1 MKASER
7 FALSQW
13 LTDYPE
19 DASFDEVL
27 DIMRDPENTWCA
39 ETVTVWEAVET
50 FPLAD
55 VAGFIEDTKHS
66 FERFTYDFERI
77 EE

>member
-13 LTDYPE
+13 LTEYPE

-27 DIMRDPENTWCA
+27 DIMRDPENQWCV
-39 ETVTVWEAVET
+39 ECITVWDVVENFPLEAVAE
-50 FPLAD
+50 
-55 VAGFIEDTKHS
+55 FIEDTKQS
-66 FERFTYDFERI
+66 FERFTYDFERMDT
-77 EE
+77 

>member
-27 DIMRDPENTWCA
+27 DIMRDPENQWSA
-39 ETVTVWEAVET
+39 ERITVWEVVEN
-50 FPLAD
+50 FPLEA
-55 VAGFIEDTKHS
+55 VAEFIEDTKRI
-66 FERFTYDFERI
+66 FERYINDIER
-77 EE
+77 

>member
-27 DIMRDPENTWCA
+27 DIMRDPENTWQA
-39 ETVTVWEAVET
+39 DAITVWEVVET
-50 FPLAD
+50 FTLD
-55 VAGFIEDTKHS
+55 QVAEFIEDTKQS
-66 FERFTYDFERI
+66 FERFTYDFERMDT
-77 EE
+77 